1 MCIYA
6 GVDRA
11 LEVSQGSPYWCT
23 SRDAMPVSA
32 RLSRQDTRWYTL
44 RKQVQGEAGALQT
57 GACTHRVAC
66 YVGYAWQHSHCMLV
80 IGSICSAYIS
90 KCLVMAPNH
99 AQDTQFHA
107 FSTWIDVTCQENVLP
122 ASALELGVIKT
133 EKLSLN
139 IHICIPLVGGSVEKA
154 PAGCILRC
162 HHTLI
167 QTTQHGHYI
176 VLDGACNCKVLKKL
190 GPVVKPHIIR
200 IHCCVINQV
209 VCVKLYTG
217 GFKKCQLTCISC
229 TRR

>member
-133 EKLSLN
+133 ENSHWTY
-139 IHICIPLVGGSVEKA
+139 ISVFHWLEE
-154 PAGCILRC
+154 
-162 HHTLI
+162 
-167 QTTQHGHYI
+167 
-176 VLDGACNCKVLKKL
+176 VLKKPQL
-190 GPVVKPHIIR
+190 AAFWGVITHLSKPHSMD
-200 IHCCVINQV
+200 
-209 VCVKLYTG
+209 T
-217 GFKKCQLTCISC
+217 T
-229 TRR
+229 